1 MKKVLA
7 VVLSAVILFSLG
19 SVAYAQTDKSEDLP
33 FLLVTGMDVLP
44 LYKDNG
50 EQVWPLT
57 GDSVI
62 TLGSKLVL
70 PVAKLCIDKDY
81 DSFCDRALPSLC
93 ETFEFMRCDK
103 NGDSIY
109 SLSTPTFPESMAD
122 YPELYQDEL
131 KDEQGIL
138 NAACKE
144 YGADNVFFFNYDWRL
159 DPLEHADALNTLI
172 EHIKDVK
179 ECDKVNLAC
188 CSMGGTVTM
197 SYVYKYGSDSIN
209 NLLLLSTAFQGVKA
223 VGDMFS
229 GEICIDKDA
238 LLRRIVNLGKGDLKE
253 FVFEALMYAL
263 DKSGVAQG
271 VSDIANTVIDEISD
285 RLYDEFLTELF
296 GTMPGIWD
304 LVAAEDYEKA
314 KAFMLDES
322 ENAFLIKRVD
332 EYIYNVQSKAKDLLD
347 SAMSNGTRVYIVCQY
362 NMQSLPVSEN
372 CDMNN
377 DLLIDVTFA
386 SGGAVCADLGETLGD
401 DYIQLIDDSHNHLSA
416 DSVID
421 ASACMYPESTWFIKD
436 QAHVDYNVGP
446 TTDFIFWLASSD
458 TQLTV
463 FDSEVYTQF
472 MLYDYDDNTLTP
484 INDGYFE
491 KPDLFYTLVDVIQKI
506 NAFIK
511 TAVVKI
517 INIIIEESM

>member
-1 MKKVLA
+1 
-7 VVLSAVILFSLG
+7 
-19 SVAYAQTDKSEDLP
+19 
-33 FLLVTGMDVLP
+33 
-44 LYKDNG
+44 LYKDND

-57 GDSVI
+57 GDSLV

-70 PVAKLCIDKDY
+70 PVTKLLLDKDY
-81 DSFCDRALPSLC
+81 DSFCDSAMPSLC
-93 ETFEFMRCDK
+93 ENFEYMRCDES
-103 NGDSIY
+103 GDSLYQI
-109 SLSTPTFPESMAD
+109 STPTFPESMAD
-122 YPELYQDEL
+122 YPELYQDEV

-138 NAACKE
+138 NAACRK
-144 YGADNVFFFNYDWRL
+144 YGADNVYFFNYDWRL
-159 DPLEHADALNTLI
+159 DPLEHADSLNTLI
-172 EHIKDVK
+172 EHIKQVK
-179 ECDKVNLAC
+179 NCDKVNLAC

-197 SYVYKYGSDSIN
+197 SYIYKYGSDSIN
-209 NLLLLSTAFQGVKA
+209 NLMLLSTAFQGVKA

-229 GEICIDKDA
+229 GELYIDKDA
-238 LLRRIVNLGKGDLKE
+238 LMRRIVNLGKGDLKE
-253 FVFEALMYAL
+253 FIFEALMYAL

-271 VSDIANTVIDEISD
+271 VSDIANSVLDKISD

-304 LVAAEDYEKA
+304 LTAAEDYEKA

-322 ENAFLIKRVD
+322 ANAILIKRVD
-332 EYIYNVQSKAKDLLD
+332 EYIYNVQSKAKELLD
-347 SAMSNGTRVYIVCQY
+347 FAVSNGTRVYIVCQY

-377 DLLIDVTFA
+377 DLLIDVKFA

-401 DYIQLIDDSHNHLSA
+401 NYIQAVADSHNHLSA

-421 ASACMYPESTWFIKD
+421 ASTCMYPESTWFIKD

-472 MLYDYDDNTLTP
+472 MLYDYDDNTLIQITQ
-484 INDGYFE
+484 GYAE
-491 KPDLFYTLVDVIQKI
+491 KPDLFYTLVDIIQKVSG
-506 NAFIK
+506 FIK
-511 TAVVKI
+511 TIVVKI
-517 INIIIEESM
+517 LDIIIKESM